1 VAVAGVVE
9 PGVHTTL
16 LDAVG
21 LLGLSELTLPQAI
34 NELAA
39 ARISRALA

>member
-1 VAVAGVVE
+1 VALPDVVE
-9 PGVHTTL
+9 PV
-16 LDAVG
+16 
-21 LLGLSELTLPQAI
+21 GLSELAPPQAI